1 MTVALPPEALF
12 RQIVGT
18 FLRLAAILAA
28 PALLLA
34 VLVPMSSAAPP
45 TLTYGAHV
53 ASLGWLPDVASP
65 ATAGTTGQSR
75 QMEALRIAG
84 GTFGSDLSY
93 RAHVANLGWLAWV
106 GPAYTAGTTGQAR
119 QLEAVQVRL
128 SGASALAYSVECRAH
143 VASLGW
149 LPWVK
154 DGSTCGTTGQGR
166 RAEAVQLRL
175 VSRTTPTATATP
187 TATSTPS
194 TTPTA
199 DLAVVGDTG
208 MDSNASAVLT
218 GMARAKSSLIVG
230 DLAYADTAGI
240 ESQYCAWAKARV
252 AGGAQILPG
261 NHEAQ
266 DGDGAFS
273 AYAACL
279 PDLWGV
285 SGSYAEGAWYADR
298 GPMRVIGVSPG
309 IVLPSASRTYAAG
322 TPELAQ
328 LADWIDA
335 AKLAGRWVVVTM
347 HMPCLTVGSHGCASP
362 PALTDLLL
370 SRRVDLVLSG
380 HDHNYSRS
388 HQLTGT
394 AYAPVVVDRDGA
406 FVAGAGSI
414 FATVGAGGHNAR
426 TVASP
431 LPAWAATASGTNSP
445 GGIAF
450 GHLEITATATLL
462 TARYVADAGNRAYAD
477 AFVVTR

>member
-1 MTVALPPEALF
+1 M
-12 RQIVGT
+12 R
-18 FLRLAAILAA
+18 RLAAILAA
-28 PALLLA
+28 LALPLV
-34 VLVPMSSAAPP
+34 VLVPMSSAATP

-53 ASLGWLPDVASP
+53 ANIGWLPDVASP

-93 RAHVANLGWLAWV
+93 RAHVANIGWMAWV
-106 GPAYTAGTTGQAR
+106 GPAFTAGTTGQAR

-128 SGASALAYSVECRAH
+128 SGASALTYSVECRAH

-149 LPWVK
+149 LPWVR

-175 VSRTTPTATATP
+175 VARTTPTATP

-194 TTPTA
+194 TTTAPAA
-199 DLAVVGDTG
+199 DLAVTGDTG
-208 MDSNASAVLT
+208 IDDPAAAQVLA
-218 GMARAKSSLIVG
+218 GMARARTALIVG
-230 DLAYADTAGI
+230 DLAYDPAREA
-240 ESQYCAWAKARV
+240 EYCAFVKAKIPA
-252 AGGAQILPG
+252 GAQLLPG

-266 DGDGAFS
+266 DGDGVFG

-285 SGSYAEGAWYADR
+285 SGSYTEGHWYADR
-298 GPMRVIGVSPG
+298 GNMRLIGIAPN
-309 IVLPSASRTYAAG
+309 IALPSGTRTYARG
-322 TPELAQ
+322 TPEREQ
-328 LADWIDA
+328 LKDWIDE
-335 AKLAGRWVVVTM
+335 AKAAGRWVIVSM
-347 HMPCLTVGSHGCASP
+347 HMPCLTVGAHGCASDP
-362 PALTDLLL
+362 TITDMLIGK
-370 SRRVDLVLSG
+370 SVDLILSG

-388 HQLTGT
+388 HQISGT
-394 AYAPVVVDRDGA
+394 AAAPVVVDRDGTFA
-406 FVAGAGSI
+406 AGAGSVLV
-414 FATVGAGGHNAR
+414 TVGAGGHNAR

-450 GHLEITATATLL
+450 GHLEITATPTAL
-462 TARYVADAGNRAYAD
+462 TARYVADAGNTAYSD
-477 AFVVTR
+477 SFVVAR

>member
-1 MTVALPPEALF
+1 M
-12 RQIVGT
+12 R
-18 FLRLAAILAA
+18 RLAAILAA
-28 PALLLA
+28 LALPLVVLA
-34 VLVPMSSAAPP
+34 PMSSAAPP

-93 RAHVANLGWLAWV
+93 RAHVANIGWMAWV
-106 GPAYTAGTTGQAR
+106 GPAFTAGTTGQAR

-128 SGASALAYSVECRAH
+128 SGASALTYSVECRAH

-149 LPWVK
+149 LPWVR
-154 DGSTCGTTGQGR
+154 DGATCGTTGQGR

-175 VSRTTPTATATP
+175 VARTTPTATP

-194 TTPTA
+194 TTPA
-199 DLAVVGDTG
+199 VDLAVTGDTG
-208 MDSNASAVLT
+208 IDDPAAGPVLA
-218 GMARAKSSLIVG
+218 GMAKAKTALIVG
-230 DLAYADTAGI
+230 DLAYDPAREA
-240 ESQYCAWAKARV
+240 EYCAFVRSKIPA
-252 AGGAQILPG
+252 GAQLLPG

-266 DGDGAFS
+266 DGDGAFA
-273 AYAACL
+273 AYASCL
-279 PDLWGV
+279 PDLWSV
-285 SGSYAEGAWYADR
+285 SGSYAEGHWYADR
-298 GPMRVIGVSPG
+298 GNMRLIGIAPN
-309 IVLPSASRTYAAG
+309 IALPSGTRTYARG
-322 TPELAQ
+322 TPEREQ
-328 LADWIDA
+328 LKDWIDE
-335 AKLAGRWVVVTM
+335 AKAAGRWVIVSM
-347 HMPCLTVGSHGCASP
+347 HMPCLTVGAHGCSSDP
-362 PALTDLLL
+362 TITDMLIGKA
-370 SRRVDLVLSG
+370 VDLILSG

-394 AYAPVVVDRDGA
+394 AAAPVVVDRDGA
-406 FVAGAGSI
+406 FVAGAGSV

-450 GHLEITATATLL
+450 GHLEITATPTAL
-462 TARYVADAGNRAYAD
+462 TARYVADAGNTAYSD
-477 AFVVTR
+477 SFVVAR

>member
-1 MTVALPPEALF
+1 M
-12 RQIVGT
+12 R
-18 FLRLAAILAA
+18 RLAAILAA
-28 PALLLA
+28 LALPLVVLA
-34 VLVPMSSAAPP
+34 PMSSAAPP

-93 RAHVANLGWLAWV
+93 RAHVANIGWMAWV
-106 GPAYTAGTTGQAR
+106 GPAFVAGTTGQAR

-143 VASLGW
+143 VANIGW
-149 LPWVK
+149 LPWVR

-175 VSRTTPTATATP
+175 VARTTPTATP

-194 TTPTA
+194 TTTP
-199 DLAVVGDTG
+199 DLAVTGDTG
-208 MDSNASAVLT
+208 IDDPAAAQVLA
-218 GMARAKSSLIVG
+218 GMARARTALIVG
-230 DLAYADTAGI
+230 DLAYDPAREA
-240 ESQYCAWAKARV
+240 EYCAFVRSRIPA
-252 AGGAQILPG
+252 GAQLLPG

-273 AYAACL
+273 AYTSCL
-279 PDLWGV
+279 PDLWSV
-285 SGSYAEGAWYADR
+285 TGSYAEGHWYADR
-298 GPMRVIGVSPG
+298 GNMRLIGIAPN
-309 IVLPSASRTYAAG
+309 IALPSGTRTYARG
-322 TPELAQ
+322 TVEREELK
-328 LADWIDA
+328 DWIDA
-335 AKLAGRWVVVTM
+335 GKAAGKWVIVSM
-347 HMPCLTVGSHGCASP
+347 HMPCLTVGAHGCASDSTI
-362 PALTDLLL
+362 TDMLIGKA
-370 SRRVDLVLSG
+370 VDLVVSG

-414 FATVGAGGHNAR
+414 FATVGAGGHNPRA
-426 TVASP
+426 VASP

-445 GGIAF
+445 GGIAY
-450 GHLEITATATLL
+450 GHLELTATEATL